1 MNDNT
6 DDLDDELNEAFN
18 NILFELINT
27 SMHNSVIRR
36 GYTGNAFDIGM
47 HFTSHSLN
55 TIIND
60 SLHNA
65 MYRTLNGPQINDG
78 YNNVL
83 HQSLYDQNPNKQVIS
98 DEALRSLH
106 PIKYKDCIDPEQNK
120 VCLITLEEFSDTV
133 DIIQLP
139 CHHCFLVDPIIT
151 WLTEESCKCPVC
163 KYSMDSVEKK
173 KIVEVAV
180 EPTDTYVININSV
193 NNVSSVMSLNFD
205 SLLQESF
212 AAAAAVVDTDVSIE
226 LD

>member
-1 MNDNT
+1 MSDNT
-6 DDLDDELNEAFN
+6 DDLDAELNDAFN

-27 SMHNSVIRR
+27 SINNSAIHHR
-36 GYTGNAFDIGM
+36 YNENAFDIYT
-47 HFTSHSLN
+47 HFTSNSLN

-65 MYRTLNGPQINDG
+65 MYRTLNGPQIGNDG
-78 YNNVL
+78 YNTVL
-83 HQSLYDQNPNKQVIS
+83 HQSLYEQNPNKQVIS
-98 DEALRSLH
+98 DEVLRTLQ
-106 PIKYKDCIDPEQNK
+106 PIKYKDCIHPEQNK

-151 WLTEESCKCPVC
+151 WLTKESCKCPIC

-173 KIVEVAV
+173 KIVEVAI
-180 EPTDTYVININSV
+180 EPTDTYVNNIIGV
-193 NNVSSVMSLNFD
+193 NNVMSLNFD
-205 SLLQESF
+205 SLLQESSD
-212 AAAAAVVDTDVSIE
+212 VDTDVSIE